1 MEDSHS
7 LTLIVDIV
15 IIIVASLLFG
25 IFAHKL
31 RQSVILAYILVG
43 ILIGP
48 YGFGLISNIEE
59 VTSLAEIGVALLM
72 FIIGLEFKFST
83 LSEIWK
89 VSVIGG
95 MIQILTMIFLGYLLS
110 RAFDWPIFDSV
121 ILGMI
126 VAISSTMIVVKLLGE
141 RDELEYISSKIMI
154 GILVVQDLAVII
166 MIFFISNFEEIA
178 RGDILDILK
187 VLGLGMGT
195 VTGIILIGR
204 RLLPKVMHLVVRTG
218 NKEMFLLSVF
228 AVAIGGAISTHLL
241 GLSIALGAFVVGFL
255 LSEAEY
261 NLEISIMV
269 KPLRDI
275 FTVIFF
281 VSVGM
286 FINPMI
292 LLDNIDLV
300 GFIILLI
307 LVGKLVMCSLPTW
320 IFGYDGKTSLKVGMG
335 MMQVG
340 EFSFVMLTIGQKYG
354 YLQSALVSSIIASA
368 LITIILTPLSMG
380 LSDGL
385 HKFFSNR
392 RFIQKVFN
400 SIPRLNLYRKKEE
413 SLQPTNH
420 LILCGYGRSGSH
432 LVTDIKGKY
441 EITIIEHDPKRIHK
455 IKEAGLDYLFGDAI
469 NHHVLIKAN
478 IAKAKILVL
487 AISDE
492 KTQKIAIRYAKVY
505 NPEIFI
511 VVRARNEKQAQE
523 LLGLGADEA
532 LVPEILWTHEMIDR
546 IIQNTT
552 EPKSEELEE
561 EQES

>member
-432 LVTDIKGKY
+432 LVTDLKGKY

>member
-7 LTLIVDIV
+7 LTLVVDIV

-31 RQSVILAYILVG
+31 KQSVILAYILVG

-72 FIIGLEFKFST
+72 FIIGLEFRFST

-141 RDELEYISSKIMI
+141 RDELEYISSKIII
-154 GILVVQDLAVII
+154 GILIVQDLAVII

-187 VLGLGMGT
+187 VLGFGMGT

-204 RLLPKVMHLVVRTG
+204 KLLPKIMHLIVRTG

-261 NLEISIMV
+261 NLEISVMV
-269 KPLRDI
+269 RPLRDI

-281 VSVGM
+281 VSIGM

-307 LVGKLVMCSLPTW
+307 LVGKFVMCSLPTW

-354 YLQSALVSSIIASA
+354 YLQSALTSSIIAAS

-380 LSDGL
+380 FSDGL
-385 HKFFSNR
+385 YQFFSKR

-400 SIPRLNLYRKKEE
+400 LIPRLNLYMKKEE

-432 LVTDIKGKY
+432 LVTNLKSKY
-441 EITIIEHDPKRIHK
+441 DITIIEHDPRSIHK
-455 IKEAGLDYLFGDAI
+455 IKEAGLNYLFGDAI
-469 NHHVLIKAN
+469 NHHILIKAN
-478 IAKAKILVL
+478 IAKAKILAL

-492 KTQKIAIRYAKVY
+492 KTKKIAIRYAKVY
-505 NPEIFI
+505 NPGIFI
-511 VVRARNEKQAQE
+511 VTRAHDEKQAQE
-523 LLGLGADEA
+523 FMDLGADEA
-532 LVPEILWTHEMIDR
+532 LVPEILWTHEMIAR
-546 IIQNTT
+546 ITQKTT
-552 EPKSEELEE
+552 EPKPDDLEE
-561 EQES
+561 KKKF

>member
-7 LTLIVDIV
+7 LTLVVDIV

-31 RQSVILAYILVG
+31 KQSVILAYILVG

-48 YGFGLISNIEE
+48 YGFGLISNIKE

-95 MIQILTMIFLGYLLS
+95 MVQILTMIFLGYLLS

-141 RDELEYISSKIMI
+141 RDELEYISSKIII
-154 GILVVQDLAVII
+154 GILIVQDLAVII

-187 VLGLGMGT
+187 VLGFGIGT
-195 VTGIILIGR
+195 IIGIILIGR
-204 RLLPKVMHLVVRTG
+204 RLLPKIMHLIVRTG

-261 NLEISIMV
+261 NLEISVMV
-269 KPLRDI
+269 RPLRDI

-281 VSVGM
+281 VSIGM

-307 LVGKLVMCSLPTW
+307 LVGKFVMCSLPTW

-354 YLQSALVSSIIASA
+354 YLQPALTSSIIAAS

-380 LSDGL
+380 FSDGL
-385 HKFFSNR
+385 YQFFSKR

-400 SIPRLNLYRKKEE
+400 LIPRLNLYMKKEE

-432 LVTDIKGKY
+432 LVTNLKSKY
-441 EITIIEHDPKRIHK
+441 DITIIEHDPRSIHK
-455 IKEAGLDYLFGDAI
+455 IKEAGLNYLFGDAI
-469 NHHVLIKAN
+469 NHHILIKAN
-478 IAKAKILVL
+478 IAKAKILAL

-492 KTQKIAIRYAKVY
+492 KTKKIAIRYAKVY
-505 NPEIFI
+505 NPGIFI
-511 VVRARNEKQAQE
+511 VTRAHDEKQAQE
-523 LLGLGADEA
+523 FMDLGADEA
-532 LVPEILWTHEMIDR
+532 LVPEILWTHEMIAR
-546 IIQNTT
+546 ITQKTT
-552 EPKSEELEE
+552 EPKPDDLEE
-561 EQES
+561 KKKF